1 MSTQPASGQ
10 APAFDTSVAHQARIY
25 NHWLGGKDNYAADR
39 RAADEAAAAYP
50 GVVSGARANREFA
63 ILHAISDDEDPWGI
77 VASLLAAVPAG
88 SYLVMSQPASD
99 IDPDEIA
106 EATKR
111 LNRLSHQEF
120 TLRGHAG
127 VSRFFDGLE
136 LLPPGVVRVEEWR
149 PCSDLESCNLSAM
162 WGGVGRKP

>member
-127 VSRFFDGLE
+127 VSGSSTAWNCCRRGWCGSRSGA
-136 LLPPGVVRVEEWR
+136 PAPTSRAATCR
-149 PCSDLESCNLSAM
+149 PCGA
-162 WGGVGRKP
+162 G